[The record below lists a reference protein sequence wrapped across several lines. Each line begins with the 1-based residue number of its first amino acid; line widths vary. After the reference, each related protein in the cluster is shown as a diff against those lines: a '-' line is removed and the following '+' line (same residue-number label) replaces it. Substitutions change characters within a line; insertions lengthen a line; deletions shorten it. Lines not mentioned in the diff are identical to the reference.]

1 MKFNYLDFDIY
12 SNRICF
18 FYNDK
23 EKISTIL
30 GQFLTI
36 LYILLSLII
45 FIVYILHTIK
55 RKNLK
60 VFESKF
66 YSKELPNIDIN
77 PSLILAF
84 GLEDPSSSDR
94 FIDEAIYYPVIEFI
108 EKEKK
113 DGVFNTTDR
122 TKLEY
127 EVCQKEK
134 FGENFFIDGGEGGK
148 FELNNSYCLKDFN
161 LSLKG
166 GYKYDK
172 FSFLRIKLYPCVN
185 NTNENHNNC
194 ETQETIDKYL
204 KDGSFSILTK
214 DIGLNP
220 SNYSFPIIPT
230 VRDIHIPID
239 ESLHKKYIIYYSIAE
254 IETDTGLFKENIKK
268 DKYIQFRKEI
278 QNFYLR
284 NNDYSEI
291 YEDKDK
297 AIISIDFRLD
307 DIIFIQK
314 RTYTKITDIL
324 YIIGGYMQ
332 LLNTIFSLLSLLS
345 NRLIPYLEILNGIF
359 NFNFKEK
366 KMSMKISTIK
376 EFNSSDSYKGLFI
389 PSNKQIPAA
398 KNIYRNSLKI
408 NDDKL
413 NNNNNN
419 NNNNNL
425 SKNSL
430 MGLDNTENNISTSNI
445 FKQRKYNSLRVIREK
460 ENEKSNNSNN
470 NNSSVAKASMSNGR
484 KNNIGNE
491 NDDNN
496 RKKNNN
502 ENKNYIYRIGSFYPR
517 FLTSEKKVNSSNS
530 ELLGDDINKIKFN
543 LFDYYCFGSMSRK
556 KKHIELYKSG
566 LSLYTKRM
574 DIINVFTLL
583 FLAEKHCLQ
592 TDEFY

>member
-1 MKFNYLDFDIY
+1 MKFNYVDFDIY
-12 SNRICF
+12 SNRISF
-18 FYNDK
+18 FYKDK
-23 EKISTIL
+23 EKISTFL
-30 GQFLTI
+30 GLFLTI
-36 LYILLSLII
+36 LYILISIII

-60 VFESKF
+60 VIKSKF
-66 YSKELPNIDIN
+66 YSKEMPNIDIN
-77 PSLILAF
+77 PSLLYFAF
-84 GLEDPSSSDR
+84 GLEDPSTSSR
-94 FIDEAIYYPVIEFI
+94 FIDESVYYPEIEFI

-113 DGVFNTTDR
+113 EGVFNTTNT
-122 TKLEY
+122 TKLQY
-127 EVCQKEK
+127 EVCQKEN
-134 FGENFFIDGGEGGK
+134 FGENFFLDGEGGE

-161 LSLKG
+161 FSLKG

-204 KDGSFSILTK
+204 KGGSFSILTK

-220 SNYSFPIIPT
+220 ANYSFPVIPT
-230 VRDIHIPID
+230 FRDIHITID
-239 ESLHKKYIIYYSIAE
+239 ESLNKNYIIYYGINE

-268 DKYIQFRKEI
+268 DKYIQF
-278 QNFYLR
+278 LR

-297 AIISIDFRLD
+297 VDKVYKDKAIISIDIRLD
-307 DIIFIQK
+307 DIIFVQK

-345 NRLIPYLEILNGIF
+345 NRLIPYLEILNSIF
-359 NFNFKEK
+359 SFNFKEK

-376 EFNSSDSYKGLFI
+376 EFNSSVSCKGLFI
-389 PSNKQIPAA
+389 PSSKQVPIVN
-398 KNIYRNSLKI
+398 NIYRNSLKI
-408 NDDKL
+408 SSDKL

-419 NNNNNL
+419 NNNV
-425 SKNSL
+425 SRNSL
-430 MGLDNTENNISTSNI
+430 IGLDNNENNISTSNI
-445 FKQRKYNSLRVIREK
+445 FKQRKHNSLRVIREK
-460 ENEKSNNSNN
+460 ENEKSSSNI
-470 NNSSVAKASMSNGR
+470 NNSSVAKVSMSNGR
-484 KNNIGNE
+484 KNNFMNK

-496 RKKNNN
+496 KNKNNN

-517 FLTSEKKVNSSNS
+517 FLTAEKKENSSSS
-530 ELLGDDINKIKFN
+530 ESLENDMNKIKFN
-543 LFDYYCFGSMSRK
+543 LFDYYCFGRFSRK
-556 KKHIELYKSG
+556 KKGIDLYKSG

-574 DIINVFTLL
+574 DIVNVFTLL

-592 TDEFY
+592 TDDFY